1 MNSGKC
7 LASWA
12 CLSMIL
18 GKTAKRKAEAAY
30 SRSQEEEIGLVY
42 VESLSRQGKYEK
54 ALLILSNYTSSTKNH
69 TYIQELY
76 SKIQFLVQKLNL
88 STPKQS
94 LNSRSKKQYKS
105 FTPKIEY

>member
-42 VESLSRQGKYEK
+42 VESLCRQGKYLEASK
-54 ALLILSNYTSSTKNH
+54 ILNNYSNSIKNSS
-69 TYIQELY
+69 YIQEL
-76 SKIQFLVQKLNL
+76 SQKISFLIKKLNL
-88 STPKQS
+88 TTPKS
-94 LNSRSKKQYKS
+94 EPNSSSKNRSR
-105 FTPKIEY
+105 